1 MREHTIDEALEPGT
15 EFRMTPQREAVLT
28 AVRSS
33 RVHPTAEEII
43 RQVRETSPG
52 IGVATVYRTLDLLVR
67 HDRVQELR
75 VGDESVTRYD
85 GNTRRHD
92 HVICRECG
100 RVFDIEV
107 SLPTRVVDDAAGQ
120 VDVSIET
127 YDLQFTGRCG
137 SCRTV

>member
-1 MREHTIDEALEPGT
+1 
-15 EFRMTPQREAVLT
+15 MTPQREAVLE

-43 RQVRETSPG
+43 REVRTSSPG

-67 HDRVQELR
+67 HHRIQELR

-92 HVICRECG
+92 HVICTQCN
-100 RVFDIEV
+100 RVFDVEV
-107 SLPTRVVDDAAGQ
+107 RLPAGVVDDAADQ
-120 VDVSIET
+120 VDVSIEE
-127 YDLQFTGRCG
+127 YDLQFRCRC
-137 SCRTV
+137 SICRTSA